1 MLQWDKLI
9 QRILSLSEDVRF
21 EDLRK
26 ILLYYGYVEST
37 PGNGSSHHTFRKDQ
51 HDPITLSK
59 HGRMKRIYVVIVR
72 KVIEQEE
79 ALK

>member
-1 MLQWDKLI
+1 MSQWDKLI
-9 QRILSLSEDVRF
+9 QRILSLSADVRF

-51 HDPITLSK
+51 HNPITLPK
-59 HGRMKRIYVVIVR
+59 HGRMKRNLR
-72 KVIEQEE
+72 RDR
-79 ALK
+79 

>member
-1 MLQWDKLI
+1 MSQWDKLI
-9 QRILSLSEDVRF
+9 QRILSLSGDVRF

-37 PGNGSSHHTFRKDQ
+37 PRNGSSHHTFRKDR
-51 HDPITLSK
+51 HDPITLPK